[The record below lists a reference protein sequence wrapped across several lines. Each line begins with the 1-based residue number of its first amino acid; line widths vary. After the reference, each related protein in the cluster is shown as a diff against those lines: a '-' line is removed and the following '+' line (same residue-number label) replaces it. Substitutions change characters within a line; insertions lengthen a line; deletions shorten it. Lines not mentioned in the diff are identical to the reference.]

1 MASLQTLPMI
11 KQSPQEVIMIR
22 PSAFGFN
29 EETMASNTFQKA
41 SDQSERQIQEASLQE
56 FDAGML
62 EKSFNFL
69 QPESFPIYLVVD
81 LMRSNKI
88 TVILFNDTPLPAKPD
103 AIFPNNWFST
113 HDDGT
118 VFIYPMMA
126 NVRRLEARMDII
138 KFLEEVYR
146 VDRLIDLRK
155 FENEGMFLEGT
166 G

>member
-62 EKSFNFL
+62 EKSFNCL
-69 QPESFPIYLVVD
+69 QPESFPI
-81 LMRSNKI
+81 
-88 TVILFNDTPLPAKPD
+88 
-103 AIFPNNWFST
+103 
-113 HDDGT
+113 
-118 VFIYPMMA
+118 
-126 NVRRLEARMDII
+126 
-138 KFLEEVYR
+138 
-146 VDRLIDLRK
+146 
-155 FENEGMFLEGT
+155 
-166 G
+166 